1 MRPLPTR
8 SMRLAP
14 ILPILIAFLV
24 ALPLALALTLLTAGH
39 ALACPVCGPPD
50 KVTIS
55 GSELARPLTITD
67 PTALDSFGVT
77 SFFGTDDRASIAP
90 PRTTGTGDATGYEVT
105 RYYHQFGA
113 SYWTGGFDHLRY
125 YPPTTPGATG
135 ATGAAGHGLIYYE
148 GPIAGDTQHFA
159 AALGL
164 ASRTGKWFTATPA
177 EDAAMRSA
185 LGAPATSAAPPAVAT
200 SPAPSATTSPFAAF
214 PVPSPGSLVAVAAV
228 LVVLGT
234 LALMLRGNLGRRRHS
249 HPAPPAEAPDA
260 S

>member
-1 MRPLPTR
+1 MRPLPIR
-8 SMRLAP
+8 AIRVA
-14 ILPILIAFLV
+14 PILIACLV
-24 ALPLALALTLLTAGH
+24 ALPLALALTVLTAGH
-39 ALACPVCGPPD
+39 ALACPVCMPPD

-55 GSELARPLTITD
+55 GGGLARPLTITD
-67 PTALDSFGVT
+67 TTTLGDFGIA
-77 SFFGTDDRASIAP
+77 SFFGMDDRASIAP
-90 PRTTGTGDATGYEVT
+90 PRTTATTTGTGYEVT
-105 RYYHQFGA
+105 RYYRQLDA
-113 SYWTGGFDHLRY
+113 SYWTDGFDHLRY
-125 YPPTTPGATG
+125 YPPATPGASG
-135 ATGAAGHGLIYYE
+135 VAGHGLIYYE